1 MSGILSQ
8 IERAYALVLDKRWDY
23 VPQLVANFNVLD
35 LWHKCRLFVAGDG
48 TKYGLTYNHID
59 VKELPPRYPTST
71 DYPTWWARPNAY
83 NAWLC
88 HKKIFEE
95 AYAAGYKYI
104 LLMEDD
110 AVVEQDF
117 HEILA
122 KVEPTLEKLDWSM
135 LYFGAYHYE
144 GSSLPTE
151 NPNLLKAAGC
161 GGFHG
166 VVLRRDVIAELIH
179 NFGNAIGPWDWVTG
193 RYLHSVY
200 NCYTVYPGII
210 NQRDGIFSY
219 VEDQVLQKPKRDV
232 K

>member
-1 MSGILSQ
+1 MSGVLSKV
-8 IERAYALVLDKRWDY
+8 ERAYALVLDKRWEY
-23 VPQLVANFNVLD
+23 VPQLIANFNVMD
-35 LWHKCRLFVAGDG
+35 LWHKCRLFIAGDG
-48 TKYGLTYNHID
+48 SNSKLTYDHID
-59 VKELPPRYPTST
+59 VSGPPMRYSNST

-95 AYAAGYKYI
+95 SYAAGYKYI

-122 KVEPTLEKLDWSM
+122 KVEPTLEQLDWSM
-135 LYFGAYHYE
+135 LYFGAYHYQ
-144 GSSLPTE
+144 GSSFPTASS
-151 NPNLLKAAGC
+151 NLLKANGC

-166 VVLRRDVIAELIH
+166 VIIRRDVIAEFVH
-179 NFGNAIGPWDWVTG
+179 NYNHPIGPWDWVTG
-193 RYLHSVY
+193 RYIHSTY
-200 NCYTVYPGII
+200 NCYTIYPGII
-210 NQRDGIFSY
+210 NQRDGIHSY
-219 VEDQVLQKPKRDV
+219 VEDTILHKPPRDA